1 MMGYRTARMDGSSL
15 GLTLTR
21 GPHSLCIFL
30 LVVLLLQLLSTTGL
44 VQSKEMVDT

>member
-21 GPHSLCIFL
+21 GPHSLCILL
-30 LVVLLLQLLSTTGL
+30 LVVLLLLLSTTGL
-44 VQSKEMVDT
+44 VQSKEMVDI